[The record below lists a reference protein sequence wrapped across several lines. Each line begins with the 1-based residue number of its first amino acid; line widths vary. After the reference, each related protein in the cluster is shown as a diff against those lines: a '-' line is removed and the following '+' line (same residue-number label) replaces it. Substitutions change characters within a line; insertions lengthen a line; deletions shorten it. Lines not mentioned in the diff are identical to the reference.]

1 MKRNSVEIRV
11 CMGTGGIASGSTEVL
26 EAFRRE
32 LGAAGIEASVRENCA
47 THQVG
52 CRGLCARDVL
62 VDVAVGDERTTYQYI
77 KADMVPRIVQEHVL
91 GNQPVAEWRVGE
103 EYDRFHQK
111 QVKVVLADCGRID
124 PEDIE
129 AYRAVGGYEA
139 AREVLHSWYPEEV
152 IDEVR
157 QSGLRGRGG
166 AGFPTGL
173 KWELGR
179 KAA

>member
-1 MKRNSVEIRV
+1 
-11 CMGTGGIASGSTEVL
+11 VL

-32 LGAAGIEASVRENCA
+32 LGDAGIEASVRENCA
-47 THQVG
+47 AHQVG

-91 GNQPVAEWRVGE
+91 GNQPVAEWQVGE
-103 EYDRFHQK
+103 EYAKFNEK

-129 AYRAVGGYEA
+129 AYRRRLPHGAQVG
-139 AREVLHSWYPEEV
+139 ARPEGHGRHQV
-152 IDEVR
+152 HHLQRRRGRPGRVHGPRGRRR
-157 QSGLRGRGG
+157 QS
-166 AGFPTGL
+166 P
-173 KWELGR
+173 LGH
-179 KAA
+179 